1 MAVPSP
7 KPYLP
12 PIGVQFFGNAK
23 DPDSIGLAE
32 QLVVVVGVGVG
43 VGVGVFQL
51 LYKNGGT
58 LGYQLHCD
66 TMLMHTSLL
75 LLSPDTP

>member
-32 QLVVVVGVGVG
+32 QLV

-75 LLSPDTP
+75 LLSPDPPSPSSS